1 MAIRRLNPGLIKIHR
16 SLSVV
21 EVARTLGVHK
31 NTVANWLK
39 NGLRPIDD
47 QRPILIQGRVLR
59 AFLLQRRNSQKRR
72 CAVDELYC
80 LKCRAPKSPLYRR
93 AIYIPLSSSGG
104 NLQGRCSDCL
114 SIICRRV
121 SMARLHEISAVLTI
135 THRQALP
142 RINDR
147 PVPCLQCELGDT

>member
-1 MAIRRLNPGLIKIHR
+1 MPVRRLNPGLIKIHR
-16 SLSVV
+16 SYSI
-21 EVARTLGVHK
+21 EDAARTLGVHK

-39 NGLRPIDD
+39 NGLSPIDD

-59 AFLLQRRNSQKRR
+59 AFLRERRDRQKRR
-72 CAVDELYC
+72 CSVGELYC
-80 LKCRAPKSPLYRR
+80 LKCRSPKPPLDRK
-93 AIYIPLSSSGG
+93 AIYVPLTNAGG

-121 SMARLHEISAVLTI
+121 SLARLHEFSAVLTI
-135 THRQALP
+135 TSKQASL

-147 PVPCLQCELGDT
+147 QTPCLKCELGDS